1 MWQLNPCKLTTSKLR
16 ESFKKRTYIFI
27 YIYIKLLLS
36 KSTNNKLRIN
46 VLDLNQEIT
55 DLKN

>member
-16 ESFKKRTYIFI
+16 ESFKKRIYIF
-27 YIYIKLLLS
+27 IYIKLLLS